1 MNNPITVLIVDD
13 NIYMRETLNYLISH
27 TPQLKLLGEASNGH
41 EAITQALTLQPDII
55 LMDINMSPING
66 FEATR
71 KLLKTNPRYKI
82 IGISVHTQFS
92 YASNLLSLGA
102 KGYLTK
108 TSSHHEIIEAIIR
121 VANGEE
127 YICNELRG
135 IQGK

>member
-13 NIYMRETLNYLISH
+13 NVYMRETLNFLISH
-27 TPQLKLLGEASNGH
+27 TPQLKLLGEACNGH
-41 EAITQALTLQPDII
+41 EALAQAQVLAPDII

-71 KLLKTNPRYKI
+71 KLLKINPRYKI

-92 YASNLLSLGA
+92 YARNLLSLGA

-108 TSSHHEIIEAIIR
+108 TSSHHEIVEAIVR

-135 IQGK
+135 IQ